1 MTKRRQVLEW
11 LIEVGDF
18 SLEGSNPDDRRN
30 DLLNRLESHYEELS
44 RLAPVVDSLFL
55 KPGPAEEAETAAREK
70 LEDIDR
76 SALDLTVRQQ
86 HIVEETRAE
95 TGRIVEEARSALKD
109 TQSIAAAETAR
120 QQHIAEET
128 RAETRHIAEEALSET
143 GRIAEE
149 ARAETRH
156 IAEEARSA
164 LKDTQSIA
172 AAETARQQ
180 HIAEEALSVLKDIQ
194 ATAAAETARQQHIAE
209 EALSETGRIAEEARA
224 ETRHIAEE
232 ARSVLES
239 IQDIAAEAGV
249 GQQSTVFGDQ
259 ATNDSS
265 TSEKWLVRACIAGGG
280 SLIAVCAVIFW
291 PLSAETT
298 SEAVR
303 AFGGR
308 LAILTFFAFVLGFTV
323 RQYTSS
329 KHNETVNLHRANALR
344 TFTTFVGAASD
355 QEMKDAVLLEAT
367 RAIFAP
373 QPSGFLRAGHETESP
388 STIIEVIR
396 RISSGTTNKP

>member
-1 MTKRRQVLEW
+1 MVEKAR
-11 LIEVGDF
+11 
-18 SLEGSNPDDRRN
+18 S
-30 DLLNRLESHYEELS
+30 
-44 RLAPVVDSLFL
+44 
-55 KPGPAEEAETAAREK
+55 ETARHQEMVEKARSETARHQEMVEK
-70 LEDIDR
+70 AR
-76 SALDLTVRQQ
+76 SETALQRLM
-86 HIVEETRAE
+86 
-95 TGRIVEEARSALKD
+95 VEEARSETEEAR
-109 TQSIAAAETAR
+109 SETAR
-120 QQHIAEET
+120 N
-128 RAETRHIAEEALSET
+128 RAMALRQR
-143 GRIAEE
+143 GK
-149 ARAETRH
+149 
-156 IAEEARSA
+156 AEEARS
-164 LKDTQSIA
+164 
-172 AAETARQQ
+172 ETARHQEMV
-180 HIAEEALSVLKDIQ
+180 EEARS
-194 ATAAAETARQQHIAE
+194 ETRLMVE
-209 EALSETGRIAEEARA
+209 EARSETGR
-224 ETRHIAEE
+224 IAEE

-298 SEAVR
+298 SEAVS

-396 RISSGTTNKP
+396 RISSGTANKP